1 MSMMENR
8 DMQQDLPLSG
18 VRVIDFTQVMMGPVC
33 TQTLGDY
40 GADVIK
46 IERKG
51 AGDLSRSTFEPVA
64 GADNPIFCSLNR
76 NKRSVALDL
85 RDPAHMAQVKALI
98 AGADVVVNNFRAGV
112 MERMGLGYDD
122 CKALNPR
129 VIYAVGTGYGETGP
143 YAFKGGQDV
152 LAQAIS
158 GVMARRSD
166 ASVPVSVYPTA
177 LADYSAGMHM
187 VQGILLA
194 LLHRARTGQGQKISV
209 SLYNSMLAMQMQ
221 EAAMILMADSEVNW
235 AAMPLC
241 GVYDTRTGPL
251 VMVGA
256 FKPNPLRDI
265 CAALEIDDLSADP
278 RYCDL
283 TQQFKNK
290 AALQAIFRE
299 RYAGNTREHWLARL
313 EAVDIPCSPVR
324 DLREALVDPQTLHNQ
339 MLIEGDGEGQRVRFI
354 NSPITMSSAQVSLR
368 RAPPRLGQHNEDV
381 LRELAQAADTPRRRH
396 ERASANR
403 EPCRHGDAGAAR
415 RAQRRRPRHRGR
427 AATHLDRD
435 RGPRRRPRGRAHRRR
450 RARLLRGRGP
460 EEPHHHRAGILG
472 RGAARRL
479 RRHRA
484 ARDPE
489 RAGRGPRQRFRAGRR
504 LRDGAGLR
512 HRGGLRGSQLRP
524 AGGAGGPHAAGRRHD
539 AAAAADSLPQGDGDA
554 ADGSPNP
561 AREAAEL
568 GLINEVVP
576 RAGLDEAVQRWV
588 DALLACA
595 PLSQQAIKQVVR
607 RTGTLSPADAQA
619 LRLPA
624 LVAAPQSEDAHEGV
638 LAFQQKRKPQWR
650 GR

>member
-1 MSMMENR
+1 MSIMENR

-85 RDPAHMAQVKALI
+85 RDPTHMAQVKALI

-235 AAMPLC
+235 AAMP
-241 GVYDTRTGPL
+241 
-251 VMVGA
+251 
-256 FKPNPLRDI
+256 
-265 CAALEIDDLSADP
+265 CAA
-278 RYCDL
+278 C
-283 TQQFKNK
+283 T
-290 AALQAIFRE
+290 
-299 RYAGNTREHWLARL
+299 
-313 EAVDIPCSPVR
+313 
-324 DLREALVDPQTLHNQ
+324 
-339 MLIEGDGEGQRVRFI
+339 
-354 NSPITMSSAQVSLR
+354 
-368 RAPPRLGQHNEDV
+368 
-381 LRELAQAADTPRRRH
+381 TP
-396 ERASANR
+396 A
-403 EPCRHGDAGAAR
+403 
-415 RAQRRRPRHRGR
+415 RGR
-427 AATHLDRD
+427 
-435 RGPRRRPRGRAHRRR
+435 
-450 RARLLRGRGP
+450 
-460 EEPHHHRAGILG
+460 
-472 RGAARRL
+472 
-479 RRHRA
+479 
-484 ARDPE
+484 
-489 RAGRGPRQRFRAGRR
+489 
-504 LRDGAGLR
+504 
-512 HRGGLRGSQLRP
+512 
-524 AGGAGGPHAAGRRHD
+524 
-539 AAAAADSLPQGDGDA
+539 
-554 ADGSPNP
+554 
-561 AREAAEL
+561 
-568 GLINEVVP
+568 
-576 RAGLDEAVQRWV
+576 W
-588 DALLACA
+588 
-595 PLSQQAIKQVVR
+595 
-607 RTGTLSPADAQA
+607 
-619 LRLPA
+619 
-624 LVAAPQSEDAHEGV
+624 
-638 LAFQQKRKPQWR
+638 
-650 GR
+650 